1 MANKQS
7 KADMALFI
15 VTLAWG
21 SSYMLTK
28 VAIES
33 MSVYSYLAFR
43 FGIAFLAS
51 SIIFHKRM
59 MKMNREVIKYGVIV
73 GLIMFSYYVLQ
84 TQALLYTTS
93 SKSAFIGGITVIL
106 VPLITSLM
114 SKTIP
119 GKKVIASAIMAFAG
133 IGLLSFNGSIDG
145 VNFGDLLSF
154 IGAFAAAMLIITV
167 GNYTVKVDSVVL
179 PIIQFGVVSLFSLFM
194 ILIYE
199 EPVIPQKSTVWSIL
213 LFLGLI
219 CTSGAFIVQSIAMR
233 YTSATH
239 TALIFTCIPVFA
251 AVFGYI
257 FLDELLTMQGL
268 LGAVLIVA
276 SMFIME
282 LKKKDINTDN
292 NIKKL
297 NL

>member
-1 MANKQS
+1 MMNKQS

-15 VTLAWG
+15 VTITWG

-28 VAIES
+28 LALDS
-33 MSVYSYLAFR
+33 MSVYSYIAIR

-51 SIIFHKRM
+51 AIIFHKRM
-59 MKMNREVIKYGVIV
+59 MKTNREVIKYGVIV

-84 TQALLYTTS
+84 TQALVYTTS
-93 SKSAFIGGITVIL
+93 AKSAFIGGLTVIL
-106 VPLITSLM
+106 VPVITSFM
-114 SKTIP
+114 SNNVP
-119 GKKVIASAIMAFAG
+119 EKKVIASTVMAFAG

-154 IGAFAAAMLIITV
+154 IAAFVAAMLIMAV
-167 GNYTVKVDSVVL
+167 GKYTVKVDSVVL
-179 PIIQFGVVSLFSLFM
+179 PIIQFGVVCLCSLVM
-194 ILIYE
+194 IFIYE
-199 EPVIPQKSTVWSIL
+199 EPVLPQGSTIWFIL
-213 LFLGLI
+213 LFLGLL
-219 CTSGAFIVQSIAMR
+219 CTSGAFIVQSVAMR

-257 FLDELLTMQGL
+257 FLDEVLTSQGI

-282 LKKKDINTDN
+282 LKKKETIADN
-292 NIKKL
+292 KQEKMN
-297 NL
+297 